1 MAKDSPSFVIACDGS
16 SQSLSAAKMAA
27 DLAEATGHP
36 LKLLAVSPYSQSAAL
51 VIAGYEQ
58 TKVDAAKE
66 QYGRKAFD
74 ATKVALGGR
83 ADSAEE
89 ILLSGDPAHEII
101 EYMHANPGTHLVLG
115 RRGYSAVRSLTLGS
129 VSEKIVR
136 HATGPVTVVGS

>member
-1 MAKDSPSFVIACDGS
+1 MDKDSPSIVIACDGS
-16 SQSLSAAKMAA
+16 AQSLSAAKMAA
-27 DLAEATGHP
+27 DLADATGRP
-36 LKLLAVSPYSQSAAL
+36 LKLLAVSPYSQTEAL

-66 QYGRKAFD
+66 QYGRKVFD
-74 ATKVALGGR
+74 ATKEALGGR
-83 ADSAEE
+83 ADSSEE

-101 EYMHANPGTHLVLG
+101 EYIHAHPGVHLVLG

-136 HATGPVTVVGS
+136 HATGPVTVVGP

>member
-1 MAKDSPSFVIACDGS
+1 MDKGSQSIVVACDGS
-16 SQSLSAAKMAA
+16 DQSLSAAKMAA
-27 DLAEATGHP
+27 DLADATGHP
-36 LKLLAVSPYSQSAAL
+36 LKLLAVSPYSQTEAL

-66 QYGRKAFD
+66 QYGRKVFD
-74 ATKVALGGR
+74 ATKEALGGR
-83 ADSAEE
+83 ADSSEE

-101 EYMHANPGTHLVLG
+101 EYMHANPGIHLVVG

-136 HATGPVTVVGS
+136 HATGPVTVVGP